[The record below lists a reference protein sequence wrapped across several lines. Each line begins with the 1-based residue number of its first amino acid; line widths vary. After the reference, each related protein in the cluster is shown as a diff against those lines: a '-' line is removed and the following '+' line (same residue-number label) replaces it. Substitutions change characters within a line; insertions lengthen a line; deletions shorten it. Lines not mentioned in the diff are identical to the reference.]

1 MHLQLWQIEA
11 LIELVEEHKNTQSK
25 TQDAAIWDDILER
38 LNSELFKLS
47 T

>member
-11 LIELVEEHKNTQSK
+11 LIQLVEEHKNTQLNA
-25 TQDAAIWDDILER
+25 QDAAIWDDILDR
-38 LNSELFKLS
+38 LTSELFKLS

>member
-11 LIELVEEHKNTQSK
+11 LIELVEENKNTHPK
-25 TQDAAIWDDILER
+25 TQDAAIWDDILDR

>member
-11 LIELVEEHKNTQSK
+11 LIELVEEQKNTQAQ
-25 TQDAAIWDDILER
+25 TQDTVIWDDILDR

-47 T
+47 S

>member
-11 LIELVEEHKNTQSK
+11 LIELVEDHKSIQTS
-25 TQDAAIWDDILER
+25 TQDIELWNDILDR

>member
-11 LIELVEEHKNTQSK
+11 LIELVEEQKSTQPR
-25 TQDAAIWDDILER
+25 TQDTAIWDDILDR

-47 T
+47 S

>member
-11 LIELVEEHKNTQSK
+11 PIELVEDHKSIQTS
-25 TQDAAIWDDILER
+25 TQDIELWNDILDR